1 MKAELFETNLAISVL
16 QSLCFIGVTETREQ
30 NKVPLGKQIITIGH

>member
-1 MKAELFETNLAISVL
+1 MKAELVETNLAISVL

-30 NKVPLGKQIITIGH
+30 NKVLLESKLSP